1 MLRSQGSFPTL
12 AALGITGGVM
22 MDKQMPTTL
31 APRPVSDWKWVVGGP
46 FLWIS
51 RVPSVLGD
59 GLHLP
64 AGQRIPVGV

>member
-51 RVPSVLGD
+51 
-59 GLHLP
+59 
-64 AGQRIPVGV
+64 